1 MEFALGDIS
10 LFDFVIVGVA
20 AFVAGTC
27 SGMTGFGG
35 GLLLPPI
42 LAPILGVEHVVPV
55 LSFAML
61 ITNVHRLLLYRK
73 HANLKLIGLVLIT
86 IVPAVVLGTSI
97 YLGMPADMISIVLGS
112 FLLLSIPVGRFFARR
127 QIRLGPA
134 GLSVAS
140 GCFGIISGTTPGA
153 GMLMVPV
160 LLGAGLVGE
169 AFLAT
174 DASISIAVNLTK
186 AAIFNQLGGL
196 PLGLLAIGLVIG
208 ACTVPGNY
216 AARWILRRTS
226 VRLHT
231 RLLETIVLVGG
242 LSLLARPLWQLLS

>member
-1 MEFALGDIS
+1 MEFALADIS
-10 LFDFVIVGVA
+10 ILDFVIVGVA

-73 HANLKLIGLVLIT
+73 HANLKLIGVVLMT

-97 YLGMPADMISIVLGS
+97 YLGLPADLISVVLGS

-127 QIRLGPA
+127 QVRLGPV
-134 GLSVAS
+134 GLSVAG

-186 AAIFNQLGGL
+186 AMIFNQLGGL
-196 PLGLLAIGLVIG
+196 PLGLLGVGLVIG

-231 RLLETIVLVGG
+231 RLLEIIVLIGG
-242 LSLLARPLWQLLS
+242 LSLLARPLWQPPS

>member
-1 MEFALGDIS
+1 MEFALADMSI
-10 LFDFVIVGVA
+10 LDFVIVGVA

-73 HANLKLIGLVLIT
+73 HANLKLIGVVLMT

-97 YLGMPADMISIVLGS
+97 YLGLPADLISVVLGS

-127 QIRLGPA
+127 QARLGPV
-134 GLSVAS
+134 GLSVAG

-186 AAIFNQLGGL
+186 AMIFNQLGGL
-196 PLGLLAIGLVIG
+196 PLGLLGVGLVIG

-231 RLLETIVLVGG
+231 RLLEITVLIGG
-242 LSLLARPLWQLLS
+242 LSLLARPLWQPPS

>member
-1 MEFALGDIS
+1 MEFGLADVAILD
-10 LFDFVIVGVA
+10 LAVIGVA

-42 LAPILGVEHVVPV
+42 LAPILGVQHVVPV

-61 ITNVHRLLLYRK
+61 ITNAHRLVLYWK
-73 HANLKLIGLVLIT
+73 HANLKLIGIVLVT
-86 IVPAVVLGTSI
+86 VVPAVVLGTSI
-97 YLGMPADMISIVLGS
+97 YLGMPPDMIAIVLGS
-112 FLLLSIPVGRFFARR
+112 FLLLSIPVGRFLAKRR
-127 QIRLGPA
+127 IQLGPV
-134 GLSVAS
+134 GLSLAG

-186 AAIFNQLGGL
+186 AVIFNQLGGL

-216 AARWILRRTS
+216 LARWILRRTS

-231 RLLETIVLVGG
+231 RLLEILVLVGG
-242 LSLLARPLWQLLS
+242 LSLLARPLWQSLS

>member
-1 MEFALGDIS
+1 MVFALSS
-10 LFDFVIVGVA
+10 LSLVDLVIGA
-20 AFVAGTC
+20 TAFIAGTC

-42 LAPILGVEHVVPV
+42 LAPIIGVQRVVPV

-61 ITNVHRLLLYRK
+61 MTNAHRLWLYRK
-73 HANLKLIGLVLIT
+73 HADLKLVLVT
-86 IVPAVVLGTSI
+86 VVPAVVIGTTI
-97 YLGMPADMISIVLGS
+97 YLAMPPKVISIVLGS
-112 FLLLSIPVGRFFARR
+112 FLLLSIPVGRILARR
-127 QIRLGPA
+127 ELQLGSLGA
-134 GLSVAS
+134 SVA
-140 GCFGIISGTTPGA
+140 GGLFGLVSGTTPGA

-186 AAIFNQLGGL
+186 AVIFNQLGSL
-196 PLGLLAIGLVIG
+196 PIDVLAVGLVIG
-208 ACTVPGNY
+208 ACTIPGNY

-231 RLLETIVLVGG
+231 RLLEVIVLIGG
-242 LSLLARPLWQLLS
+242 LSLLARPFLS

>member
-1 MEFALGDIS
+1 MEFALGSIS
-10 LFDFVIVGVA
+10 ILDFVIVGVA
-20 AFVAGTC
+20 AFVAGT
-27 SGMTGFGG
+27 SGGMTGFGG

-42 LAPILGVEHVVPV
+42 LAPILGVEHVLPV

-73 HANLKLIGLVLIT
+73 HANLKLIGTVLVT
-86 IVPAVVLGTSI
+86 MVPAVVLGTSI
-97 YLGMPADMISIVLGS
+97 YLGMPAGMVSIVLGS

-127 QIRLGPA
+127 QVRLGSGGLALA
-134 GLSVAS
+134 G
-140 GCFGIISGTTPGA
+140 GCVGVISGTTPGA

-169 AFLAT
+169 GFLAT
-174 DASISIAVNLTK
+174 DASISIVTNLTK
-186 AAIFNQLGGL
+186 AVIFNQLGGL
-196 PLGLLAIGLVIG
+196 PLGLLGIGLVIG
-208 ACTVPGNY
+208 GCTVPGNY

-231 RLLETIVLVGG
+231 RLLEVIVLIGG
-242 LSLLARPLWQLLS
+242 LSLLARPLWQPVS

>member
-1 MEFALGDIS
+1 MEFALADMSI
-10 LFDFVIVGVA
+10 LDFVIVGVA

-73 HANLKLIGLVLIT
+73 HANLKLIGVVLMT

-97 YLGMPADMISIVLGS
+97 YLGLPADLISVVLGS

-127 QIRLGPA
+127 QVRLGPV
-134 GLSVAS
+134 GLSVAG

-186 AAIFNQLGGL
+186 AMIFNQLGGL
-196 PLGLLAIGLVIG
+196 PLGLLGVGLVIG

-231 RLLETIVLVGG
+231 RLLEIIVLIGG
-242 LSLLARPLWQLLS
+242 LSLLARPLWQPPS